1 MRTLQLDFQ
10 RPPRS
15 SLTGWLL
22 LGLGVA
28 ALAGTLHVHRI
39 LAQEASEHG
48 AATQRIEAALPAA
61 MTRSR
66 AQDISDD
73 PSLVAARQ
81 AIAHARLP
89 WNELFAALESA
100 DSEDVALLA
109 ITPDVTHHRVK
120 IHAEARNL
128 EAMLAFH
135 RHLQRS
141 DGLMEVVLVDHVV
154 SKEPET
160 PVRFHVF
167 AGWGASHASP

>member
-1 MRTLQLDFQ
+1 MRALQLDFQ
-10 RPPRS
+10 RRPRS
-15 SLTGWLL
+15 GVAGWLL
-22 LGLGVA
+22 LGVGVA
-28 ALAGTLHVHRI
+28 ALAGTLHVHRM
-39 LAQEASEHG
+39 LAQEAGEHG
-48 AATQRIEAALPAA
+48 AAMQRIEAALPAA

-66 AQDISDD
+66 AQETGDD

-81 AIAHARLP
+81 AIEHARLP
-89 WNELFAALESA
+89 WNGLFAALESA

-128 EAMLAFH
+128 DAMLAFH
-135 RHLQRS
+135 RHLQHS
-141 DGLMEVVLVDHVV
+141 DGLAEVVLVDHVV

-167 AGWGASHASP
+167 AGWGAGRASP